1 MIFFKSSAI
10 GEALSTDD
18 DSEENSMAQILQE
31 IDWTDEKIINVNNIK
46 NPDHKYISEI
56 LISSDLVSDRNSNQ
70 ILHSPGHIIN
80 PKLFSA
86 LEQMKTNKS
95 HFNIED
101 DVKKISRAIGPEKMQ
116 RKLIFDVVNDILV
129 KKLILEEL
137 PGQKLKG
144 KKLFEELCIDIDDL
158 RPQNRNESFVHHEDE
173 NLVSLLWR
181 DLKDHNTIWTNC
193 CSEIPNMVLDIER
206 LIFKDL
212 ITEVVSDELVNNV
225 SGHCRKILSPK

>member
-18 DSEENSMAQILQE
+18 DSEDTVAQILQD
-31 IDWTDEKIINVNNIK
+31 IDWTDEKLINVNNIK

-56 LISSDLVSDRNSNQ
+56 LISSGLVCDRNSNQ

-86 LEQMKTNKS
+86 LEQMKTDKS
-95 HFNIED
+95 YFNIED
-101 DVKKISRAIGPEKMQ
+101 DVKQISRAIIGPEKMQ

-137 PGQKLKG
+137 AGQELKG
-144 KKLFEELCIDIDDL
+144 KKLFEELCTEIDDL
-158 RPQNRNESFVHHEDE
+158 QPQNRNESFVHHEDE
-173 NLVSLLWR
+173 NLISLLWR
-181 DLKDHNTIWTNC
+181 DLKDRNTIWTNC
-193 CSEIPNMVLDIER
+193 CSEIPNLVLDIER

-212 ITEVVSDELVNNV
+212 ITEVVSDELVNKFG
-225 SGHCRKILSPK
+225 GHCRKILSPK

>member
-1 MIFFKSSAI
+1 
-10 GEALSTDD
+10 
-18 DSEENSMAQILQE
+18 MAQILQE
-31 IDWTDEKIINVNNIK
+31 IDWTDEKLINVNNIK

-56 LISSDLVSDRNSNQ
+56 LISSSLVSDRNSNQ
-70 ILHSPGHIIN
+70 ILHSPGQIIN

-101 DVKKISRAIGPEKMQ
+101 DVRQISRVIGPEKMQ

-137 PGQKLKG
+137 VGQRLKG
-144 KKLFEELCIDIDDL
+144 KKLFEELCTEIDDL
-158 RPQNRNESFVHHEDE
+158 QPQNRNVSFVHHEDE
-173 NLVSLLWR
+173 KLTSLLWR
-181 DLKDHNTIWTNC
+181 DLNDHNTMWTNC
-193 CSEIPNMVLDIER
+193 FSEIPNMVLDIER

-212 ITEVVSDELVNNV
+212 ITEVVSDELVNNF
-225 SGHCRKILSPK
+225 GGNCRKFLSPK